1 MKDLFA
7 TKTKRVTKK
16 VLKSMSVF
24 QLIDGVVDT
33 TMGEET
39 FITEECMPYV
49 KELQERLSLDTP
61 MQVVM
66 LSAFINL
73 SDDNDIIMSQIANHF
88 VVRTTRLLAE
98 LGTIK
103 DLVQKGLIRCK
114 KNGRMGN
121 DTYCVPKEVIEALA
135 EGKLPTPKVTKN
147 LALDDFLGEVEE
159 ILGVVKSDIFGEEP
173 CEDRLYGLLKDNLHL
188 YVAQKVYSYKMSFDD
203 LVLFWA
209 MVFMFVD
216 ERDNTITYHDLSDYF
231 RSNIL
236 RNLCRELAEGCHMLM
251 REGLVE
257 HACVNG
263 QVVSDAW
270 KLTDYTKQ
278 DILQELKLTEARKE
292 SRANLMCHEDIVA
305 KQMYYSMKVGKDI
318 NRLRSLLQKERMEK
332 VLARLEANGMR
343 KGFTC
348 IFYGAPGTGKTETV
362 KQIAKQTGRDIML
375 VDVASIRSKWVGD
388 TEKNIKGVFERYNR
402 MAHDNPNAPILVFN
416 EADAILN
423 KRNEGSVTSVDK
435 MENAVQNIILQEM
448 ENMEGIM
455 IATTNL
461 TGSLDA
467 AFERR
472 FLFKI
477 EFEKPTAEVRMNI
490 WKSMFPDMDDNMA
503 LKLADR
509 YDFSGGQIENIA
521 RKCLIANI
529 LDDKEG
535 LNIHDIEEDCKSEL
549 FNKTKGTGHIGF

>member
-7 TKTKRVTKK
+7 TETKRVTKK
-16 VLKSMSVF
+16 VLKSMSVL
-24 QLIDGVVDT
+24 QLIDAVVDT
-33 TMGEET
+33 TMCAET
-39 FITEECMPYV
+39 FMPKECVPYV
-49 KELQERLSLDTP
+49 KELQERLPLDTP

-66 LSAFINL
+66 LSAFVNM
-73 SDDNDIIMSQIANHF
+73 SDDYSIQMKDIAGHF
-88 VVRTTRLLAE
+88 NVRPTTLLSE
-98 LGTIK
+98 LNTINNLVERGFVRNKK
-103 DLVQKGLIRCK
+103 D
-114 KNGRMGN
+114 RMGGN
-121 DTYCVPKEVIEALA
+121 VFYVSKELIGALA
-135 EGKLPTPKVTKN
+135 EGILPKLKVKKD
-147 LALDDFLGEVEE
+147 LELDDFLDEVEE
-159 ILGVVKSDIFGEEP
+159 ILEDVKANVRDTDK
-173 CEDRLYGLLKDNLHL
+173 CEVRMNSLLKDNMHL
-188 YVAQKVYSYKMSFDD
+188 YIAQKINSYKFVFDD
-203 LVLFWA
+203 MLTFWA
-209 MVFMFVD
+209 MAFLYIND
-216 ERDNTITYHDLSDYF
+216 HDNEIRYHDIDDYF
-231 RSNIL
+231 TSRTMRHIS
-236 RNLCRELAEGCHMLM
+236 RELEEGCHALM
-251 REGLVE
+251 KERLIE
-257 HACVNG
+257 HACIDG
-263 QVVSDAW
+263 VVEPTAW
-270 KLTDYTKQ
+270 RLTDFCKTE
-278 DILQELKLTEARKE
+278 ILQELKLSDARK
-292 SRANLMCHEDIVA
+292 SARANLMHYEDITD
-305 KQMYYSMKVGKDI
+305 KQLYYSEKVGKDVE
-318 NRLRSLLQKERMEK
+318 RLHSLLQKERMEK
-332 VLARLEANGMR
+332 VIARLEASGMR

-375 VDVASIRSKWVGD
+375 VDVPSIRSKWVGD

-435 MENAVQNIILQEM
+435 MENAMQNIILQEM

-490 WKSMFPDMDDNMA
+490 WKAMLPDMDDNMA
-503 LKLADR
+503 MKLADR
-509 YDFSGGQIENIA
+509 YVFSGGQIENIA

-549 FNKTKGTGHIGF
+549 FNKSKGTGHIGF